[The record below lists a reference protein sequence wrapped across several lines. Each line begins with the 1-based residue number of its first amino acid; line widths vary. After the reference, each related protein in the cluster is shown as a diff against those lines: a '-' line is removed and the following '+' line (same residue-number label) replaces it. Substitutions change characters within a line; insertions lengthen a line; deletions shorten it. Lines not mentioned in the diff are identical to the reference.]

1 MVADA
6 IPPLSEHDAAV
17 YDALVPADHYL
28 RRVKHLVDFERFRP
42 LLVAAYSAHM
52 GRPPIDPVRMLQ
64 FEFLRFHYRL
74 SDRQVMERTK
84 TDVAFRYFLDLGL
97 HETVPDHTNGTHF
110 RQRIGPERCQQ
121 VFQALVTQA
130 REHGLV
136 RDRLRLKDATHLHA
150 DAADLYP
157 LALAAQVRERLL
169 QAAAPLFPAW
179 VAEQRALVEALR
191 QTTAEWSDDER
202 LVARLEQ
209 VRQMAAEARDR
220 LAGRPAD
227 RADTARRERLE
238 RALAVVAQW
247 LGDHA
252 DPAAGDRLASAVDPD
267 ARVGKHGSF
276 FVGYLLDVA
285 IDPASELITAV
296 NVLPGNGA
304 EAADART
311 LIAQEEAAQGND
323 IAELS
328 IDGAGY
334 NGPVLRELM
343 DPAGLDLVVTVPP
356 PPEPVRSTF
365 GSERFALRVLDNGVS
380 ELTCPHGQTTRQRER
395 VVKDT
400 GYKYIFSA
408 GKCRGC
414 PLREQCLQNPRSGRG
429 RTVIRN
435 DYAEEYRQ
443 VRARA
448 QTPAYAQTR
457 REHPKI
463 ERKLGEL
470 ARHQG
475 ARRARY
481 RGRAKVLYQAV
492 VTALVV
498 NVKRMVKLLGG
509 VGPPSPRTETV
520 RAELAGT

>member
-1 MVADA
+1 MLVADA
-6 IPPLSEHDAAV
+6 IPPLSEHDAAI
-17 YDALVPADHYL
+17 YEALVPADHYL

-42 LLVAAYSAHM
+42 LLDAAYSAHM

-64 FEFLRFHYRL
+64 IEFLRFHYRL

-97 HETVPDHTNGTHF
+97 HAAVPDHTNGTHF

-150 DAADLYP
+150 DAADVYP

-169 QAAAPLFPAW
+169 QAAGPSSRTGWPSNGRSSRPCGRRRPSGRTTSAW
-179 VAEQRALVEALR
+179 GPGWNRCGRWPPTV
-191 QTTAEWSDDER
+191 
-202 LVARLEQ
+202 
-209 VRQMAAEARDR
+209 RDR

-227 RADTARRERLE
+227 RADAGRRERLE

-267 ARVGKHGSF
+267 ARVGKHGSY

-285 IDPASELITAV
+285 MDPASELITAV

-334 NGPVLRELM
+334 NGPVLRDLT
-343 DPAGLDLVVTVPP
+343 DPAGLGLVVTVPP

-365 GSERFALRVLDNGVS
+365 GPDRFALRVLDNGAG

-395 VVKDT
+395 VAKDT

-408 GKCRGC
+408 GQCRGC
-414 PLREQCLQNPRSGRG
+414 PLREHCLQNP
-429 RTVIRN
+429 
-435 DYAEEYRQ
+435 A
-443 VRARA
+443 
-448 QTPAYAQTR
+448 R
-457 REHPKI
+457 RE
-463 ERKLGEL
+463 
-470 ARHQG
+470 G
-475 ARRARY
+475 ADGDPQR
-481 RGRAKVLYQAV
+481 L
-492 VTALVV
+492 
-498 NVKRMVKLLGG
+498 
-509 VGPPSPRTETV
+509 
-520 RAELAGT
+520 